1 MIMFEDA
8 EKLLHRANRV
18 AWYIDMLKQERLSLE
33 ATLSEYEKSL
43 SNLRESSLAV
53 SKAVEDTHRCLET
66 SIVDVVNKALAV
78 VFDEPYEMSLKVSQ
92 RGTVSKTTQIN
103 IVLSKNGVVLEKNL
117 SESVEGGVLA
127 VVSIIMRIAFLLLKQ
142 DNRNILLLD
151 EALGS
156 LSRVPSNTGES
167 NLEKAANM
175 LAKLSEMFGIQ
186 MVVISHTG
194 VGE

>member
-156 LSRVPSNTGES
+156 LSRVPSSTGES

-175 LAKLSEMFGIQ
+175 LAKLSDMFGIQ

>member
-156 LSRVPSNTGES
+156 LSRVPSSTGES

>member
-1 MIMFEDA
+1 MFEDA

>member
-66 SIVDVVNKALAV
+66 SIVDVVNRALAV

-175 LAKLSEMFGIQ
+175 LSKLSEMFGIQ